1 MKVKKFT
8 GKNIQEIYQQ
18 IKLEMG
24 KDAVILHTKKQKK
37 GGFFGFFAKDYYDV
51 TAAVEEFEY
60 DDDEII
66 EKKHEEKEPEKNTIN
81 QQINVKL
88 EDEKKESETEIE
100 TVEKSNTDIT
110 EMQKKMDEMMSLI
123 ESGNT
128 VFKGEFKEIY
138 DRLTDQEV
146 DPKIASRMVKRIEKK
161 YFENNNNIT
170 INELL
175 KEEIFRIIRKP
186 KAIENL
192 NQNKRKVAALVGPT
206 GVGKTTTISKLAANY
221 TINDKKKVSLIT
233 VDTYRIAA
241 VEQLKTVGE
250 IIGVPVE
257 VVFTPQNLR
266 NSVKEN
272 TDKELIFIDTA
283 GRSHKNTIQMT
294 EIKAFIEAAD
304 PDEIFLVLSAC
315 TKYKDM
321 LDIVKKYENLKIKKI
336 IFTKLDETTN
346 YGAILNVIDRTK
358 MHLSYFTTGQSVP
371 DDIEIADQEKYFNL
385 LIGDLKDE

>member
-66 EKKHEEKEPEKNTIN
+66 EKKHEEKEPEKNTLN

-146 DPKIASRMVKRIEKK
+146 DPKIASRMVKR
-161 YFENNNNIT
+161 
-170 INELL
+170 
-175 KEEIFRIIRKP
+175 
-186 KAIENL
+186 
-192 NQNKRKVAALVGPT
+192 
-206 GVGKTTTISKLAANY
+206 
-221 TINDKKKVSLIT
+221 
-233 VDTYRIAA
+233 
-241 VEQLKTVGE
+241 
-250 IIGVPVE
+250 
-257 VVFTPQNLR
+257 
-266 NSVKEN
+266 
-272 TDKELIFIDTA
+272 
-283 GRSHKNTIQMT
+283 M
-294 EIKAFIEAAD
+294 
-304 PDEIFLVLSAC
+304 
-315 TKYKDM
+315 
-321 LDIVKKYENLKIKKI
+321 
-336 IFTKLDETTN
+336 
-346 YGAILNVIDRTK
+346 
-358 MHLSYFTTGQSVP
+358 
-371 DDIEIADQEKYFNL
+371 
-385 LIGDLKDE
+385 